1 MVHFLL
7 TGAGSSISS
16 KNATPIASLK
26 VPAGESEFNAVAY
39 DYIADSQTKVNR
51 NITCNSIL
59 TSCTEN
65 FTGGSNTTG
74 VYTTYFKQ

>member
-1 MVHFLL
+1 MFHFLP
-7 TGAGSSISS
+7 TGAGSSISN
-16 KNATPIASLK
+16 KHATPIASLK
-26 VPAGESEFNAVAY
+26 VPAGESEFSAVAY

-59 TSCTEN
+59 TEN
-65 FTGGSNTTG
+65 LILFTGGSNTTG